1 MNWKAALRRKPSFI
15 YRRTSNTSTRFR
27 LDREVGSR
35 LASYT
40 VSVHLTLILSLRFVR
55 LVYGKASQSS
65 SLEDDF
71 FFFLPFFFGG
81 GGGAAS
87 STSSAVLT
95 CGAPSMFTFGFSI
108 LRHTLSG

>member
-1 MNWKAALRRKPSFI
+1 
-15 YRRTSNTSTRFR
+15 
-27 LDREVGSR
+27 V
-35 LASYT
+35 T
-40 VSVHLTLILSLRFVR
+40 VSVHLTLILSLNFVR

-108 LRHTLSG
+108 LRHKLSG